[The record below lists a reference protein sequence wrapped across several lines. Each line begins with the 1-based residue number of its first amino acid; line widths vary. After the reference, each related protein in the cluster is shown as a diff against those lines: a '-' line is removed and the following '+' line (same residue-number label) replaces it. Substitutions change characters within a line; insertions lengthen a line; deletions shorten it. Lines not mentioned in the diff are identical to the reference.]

1 MLMIPYYTY
10 KNNPISTLKVKKN
23 FLLYIK
29 ENLLYLL
36 LYLYPRLLSKFFNF
50 IFKNKIFSN
59 LKFIR
64 SDCDHFGSWV
74 FLLISLRVN
83 EKNDK
88 NRKNLYFCL
97 AKKKSIN
104 KNLLSYFH
112 RYNLII
118 IYNPFLQFLI
128 SPLFFTLSNSIDVNG
143 HFPLSYLMNKK
154 IYPNYPNI
162 GAINESL
169 LNKFSIKKK
178 FNISKI
184 NLLGNERGLVIF
196 YPRLGNWKLSAK
208 KSRRNMPLKI
218 AEILIDN
225 ISKSHDLILLGDTFK
240 YFSASKK
247 NIYDFENVIKS
258 GVSPHRIFSSSDCI
272 IGSISGATHFPSL
285 LYNLPTLY
293 LGDIPLD
300 HLIAIYNMIQKN
312 NKIQNTI
319 PSKDNWFIYDFESL
333 ELIDYKFWSN
343 IINNFLSHNRL
354 EFNHSYKTY
363 KLETNYLRDISSR
376 LYNLLPSKNGNL
388 HIHTSYK

>member
-1 MLMIPYYTY
+1 MIPYYTY
-10 KNNPISTLKVKKN
+10 KNNPIYKLKFKKN

-29 ENLLYLL
+29 ENILYFLLYF
-36 LYLYPRLLSKFFNF
+36 YPRLFSKIFNF
-50 IFKNKIFSN
+50 IFKNNIFSN

-83 EKNDK
+83 ENNDK
-88 NRKNLYFCL
+88 NKKNLYFCL

-104 KNLLSYFH
+104 KNLLSYFY

-128 SPLFFTLSNSIDVNG
+128 SPFFFTLNNSIDVNG
-143 HFPLSYLMNKK
+143 HFPLSYIKNKK
-154 IYPNYPNI
+154 VYPNYPNI
-162 GAINESL
+162 GAINESF

-178 FNISKI
+178 INRPKI

-240 YFSASKK
+240 YFSGLNK
-247 NIYDFENVIKS
+247 NIYDFENVMGS
-258 GVSPHRIFSSSDCI
+258 ELSPHRIFSSSDCI

-285 LYNLPTLY
+285 LYNIPTLY

-300 HLIAIYNMIQKN
+300 HLIAIYNMIPKK
-312 NKIQNTI
+312 NKIKNTI

-343 IINNFLSHNRL
+343 MIKNFLSHNRL
-354 EFNHSYKTY
+354 EINHSYKTY
-363 KLETNYLRDISSR
+363 KLETSYFRNISSK

-388 HIHTSYK
+388 HIHKSYK

>member
-1 MLMIPYYTY
+1 MIPYYTY
-10 KNNPISTLKVKKN
+10 KNNPIYKLKFKKN

-29 ENLLYLL
+29 ENILYFLLYF
-36 LYLYPRLLSKFFNF
+36 YPRLFSKIFNF
-50 IFKNKIFSN
+50 IFKNNIFSN

-83 EKNDK
+83 ENNDK
-88 NRKNLYFCL
+88 NKKNLYFCL

-104 KNLLSYFH
+104 KNLLSYFY

-128 SPLFFTLSNSIDVNG
+128 SPFFFTLNNSIDVNG
-143 HFPLSYLMNKK
+143 HFPLSYIKNKK
-154 IYPNYPNI
+154 VYPNYPNI
-162 GAINESL
+162 GAINESF

-178 FNISKI
+178 INRPKI

-196 YPRLGNWKLSAK
+196 YPRLGNWNLSAK

-218 AEILIDN
+218 AEILIEN

-240 YFSASKK
+240 YFSRSNN
-247 NIYDFENVIKS
+247 NIYDFENVMGS
-258 GVSPHRIFSSSDCI
+258 ELSPHRIFSSSDCI

-285 LYNLPTLY
+285 LYNIPTLY

-300 HLIAIYNMIQKN
+300 HLIAIYNMIPKK
-312 NKIQNTI
+312 NKIKNTI

-343 IINNFLSHNRL
+343 MIKNFLSHNRL
-354 EFNHSYKTY
+354 EINHSYKTY
-363 KLETNYLRDISSR
+363 KLETSYFRNISSK

-388 HIHTSYK
+388 HIHKSYK